1 MKILFYINQIY
12 EGGAERVITQL
23 ASSFADAGHE
33 SILVTSFEHSDEY
46 YFSRKVRRLSLEGK
60 QLEQSRIKRNV
71 SRIRKLRTI
80 IKNEAPDI
88 VLSFMQEPNFRALI
102 SSFGLPCKNIVSVRN
117 DPNREYAGK
126 IGLFVGKVLM
136 PLLADGCVFQTKQAS
151 EWFPERLRE
160 KSSVIPNE
168 VANAF
173 FETERSGEEKYWVA
187 IGRLASQKNYPMMI
201 KAFREVI
208 KNYPE
213 QKLKIYGAGPQHK
226 ELENLIIH
234 LGLSSSVSL
243 EGQTH
248 DVPSVLSGAIG
259 FLMTSDYEGMPN
271 ALMEAMAMGLPCIA
285 TDCPCGGPAELI
297 NNFDNG
303 ILVGINSES
312 ELSDAICSLIENREL
327 ANSIGNKARISM
339 KLNDPRSIFSK
350 WETFLDSLLISN
362 ER

>member
-1 MKILFYINQIY
+1 M
-12 EGGAERVITQL
+12 
-23 ASSFADAGHE
+23 
-33 SILVTSFEHSDEY
+33 
-46 YFSRKVRRLSLEGK
+46 
-60 QLEQSRIKRNV
+60 
-71 SRIRKLRTI
+71 
-80 IKNEAPDI
+80 
-88 VLSFMQEPNFRALI
+88 
-102 SSFGLPCKNIVSVRN
+102 
-117 DPNREYAGK
+117 
-126 IGLFVGKVLM
+126 
-136 PLLADGCVFQTKQAS
+136 LLAGS
-151 EWFPERLRE
+151 LR
-160 KSSVIPNE
+160 K
-168 VANAF
+168 
-173 FETERSGEEKYWVA
+173 
-187 IGRLASQKNYPMMI
+187 KNYPMMI

-208 KNYPE
+208 KSYPE

-234 LGLSSSVSL
+234 LGLSPNVSL

-303 ILVGINSES
+303 ILVSINSES

-339 KLNDPRSIFSK
+339 KLNDPRFIFSK
-350 WETFLDSLLISN
+350 WETFFNSVLISN

>member
-46 YFSRKVRRLSLEGK
+46 YFSRKVRRFSLERK

-71 SRIRKLRTI
+71 SRIRKLRKI
-80 IKNEAPDI
+80 IKDEAPDI

-102 SSFGLPCKNIVSVRN
+102 SSFGLPCNNIVSVRN
-117 DPNREYAGK
+117 DPNREYEGM
-126 IGLFVGKVLM
+126 IGSFVGKVLM

-151 EWFPERLRE
+151 AWFPERLRE

-168 VANAF
+168 VAHVF
-173 FETERSGEEKYWVA
+173 FETKRSGEENYWVA

-201 KAFREVI
+201 KAFAEVV
-208 KNYPE
+208 KSHPD
-213 QKLKIYGAGPQHK
+213 QKLEIYGAGPQRK

-297 NNFDNG
+297 VDGENG
-303 ILVGINSES
+303 FLIATGDEAA
-312 ELSDAICSLIENREL
+312 LSGRM
-327 ANSIGNKARISM
+327 NSIVENHSLRESVGAEAANGMGRF
-339 KLNDPRSIFSK
+339 LPE
-350 WETFLDSLLISN
+350 ETFARWEAYFNRICGGDA
-362 ER
+362 